1 MCFSVGKGI
10 IPGEYAP
17 MVQVCAC
24 VRFFMR
30 AMRDA
35 ECCRFGKAGSRTAST
50 AMHVWRNGKE
60 RWPKSQG
67 LLRVIFFLF
76 GIRQIVLGRERRMR
90 CGGWKSNN
98 KETDLKN
105 YFWVGFFYQSL
116 FADFPTGSYS
126 AAGASSA
133 SGAAA
138 SAPSS
143 AAAASAAAS
152 AAAFAASA
160 AFSARF

>member
-1 MCFSVGKGI
+1 MPVRKSWKQNRFNDN
-10 IPGEYAP
+10 
-17 MVQVCAC
+17 AC
-24 VRFFMR
+24 MEKRKRRVAR
-30 AMRDA
+30 
-35 ECCRFGKAGSRTAST
+35 KSRTFKG
-50 AMHVWRNGKE
+50 H
-60 RWPKSQG
+60 
-67 LLRVIFFLF
+67 LFLF
-76 GIRQIVLGRERRMR
+76 GIRQTVLGKERMR